1 MGLALDWVLH
11 KARSGRRGF
20 KESCSLARSY
30 RPIGG
35 CREAEIRAAA
45 AQGLSPHDS
54 GNNDNPDITLTVS
67 VPEGVT
73 LGTSP
78 AKSTSS
84 MIAYTSFSPGAERT
98 QVTANIQLRDLNWQ
112 QLLDIY
118 DA

>member
-1 MGLALDWVLH
+1 MLDIPVTTLLAGH
-11 KARSGRRGF
+11 
-20 KESCSLARSY
+20 
-30 RPIGG
+30 
-35 CREAEIRAAA
+35 EAEIRAAA

-118 DA
+118 DAEKADPRSAHDQGPGPLCRWHN